1 MQSETWWRGC
11 GVPEVLIAATGRPR
25 GATKSSKAVPRLAT
39 ASFLEALGVRDR
51 AAHVAKA
58 PRRALDVAVREVLRA
73 DLAKRSTHPQLP
85 PACLLVPEGVDGC
98 RVALD
103 DD

>member
-1 MQSETWWRGC
+1 MI
-11 GVPEVLIAATGRPR
+11 VPKNARN
-25 GATKSSKAVPRLAT
+25 
-39 ASFLEALGVRDR
+39 FALDK
-51 AAHVAKA
+51 HFH
-58 PRRALDVAVREVLRA
+58 RRVGDVAVREVLRA

-85 PACLLVPEGVDGC
+85 PACLLVPGGIEGC

>member
-1 MQSETWWRGC
+1 MIVAWWRGC
-11 GVPEVLIAATGRPR
+11 GPSPEILIAATGRPR